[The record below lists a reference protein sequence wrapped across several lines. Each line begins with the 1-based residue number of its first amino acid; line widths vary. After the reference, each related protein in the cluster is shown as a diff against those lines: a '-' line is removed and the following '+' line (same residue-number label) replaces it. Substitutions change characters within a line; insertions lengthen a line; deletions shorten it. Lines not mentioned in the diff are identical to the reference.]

1 MNGLTPDQGVEETS
15 SDRTTELELHIQSRL
30 GGLIR
35 EFRLVVVNGGLILR
49 GRTYTYYAKQIAQ
62 HEVMQG
68 STLPIL
74 ANEIEVC

>member
-1 MNGLTPDQGVEETS
+1 MKGLTPDPVVEETS
-15 SDRTTELELHIQSRL
+15 SDQTTELELHIQSRL

-35 EFRLVVVNGGLILR
+35 EFRLVVVNGGLILC
-49 GRTYTYYAKQIAQ
+49 GRTYTYYAKQIVQ